1 MSALFADQL
10 PGPEFSPLETVEQ
23 LLVAHDWPFER
34 VSEDEITASVPG
46 QWSEY
51 HLRFFWREDGRVLQ
65 VACVFDSKVPD
76 NRRSKIYE
84 TLALINERMWI
95 GHFELWSD
103 ECVLMYRHAALID
116 IEAAGRDEQVCGVLI
131 ETALSE
137 CERFYPVFQ
146 FVIWAGKEPAEA
158 IEAAMLETVGE
169 A

>member
-1 MSALFADQL
+1 MTTLITERQGHAEAN
-10 PGPEFSPLETVEQ
+10 PLETVEQ
-23 LLVAHDWPFER
+23 LLSAHEWLFER
-34 VSEDEITASVPG
+34 VSDDEITAAVPG

-65 VACVFDSKVPD
+65 VACVFDARVPD
-76 NRRSKIYE
+76 SHRPRIYE

-103 ECVLMYRHAALID
+103 ENVLMFRHAALID
-116 IEAAGRDEQVCGVLI
+116 AEIAGRDGMVCGTLI
-131 ETALSE
+131 ETAIAE

-146 FVIWAGKEPAEA
+146 FVIWAGKEPSEA